1 MGLTEFL
8 ISFAA
13 VIQIILKYALDIVV
27 IVLLIMIYRIL
38 KKNLG

>member
-13 VIQIILKYALDIVV
+13 VIQIILKYASDIVV

-38 KKNLG
+38 KKKLG

>member
-13 VIQIILKYALDIVV
+13 VIQIILKYVLDIVV

-38 KKNLG
+38 KKKLG